1 METERL
7 LELLDRAKFAWSF
20 FVQHCGL
27 PPPVNTIP
35 IPSPLTG
42 HRLSWSYTLCQ
53 HTNLS
58 SCCTKLSS
66 LQGVR
71 PICTH
76 LPSYR
81 TKLSSLQVV
90 GLICTFLLSCVVD
103 TIHSGKQ
110 PLNNPPAGAHEGKK
124 VHQITIVFLFF
135 LNTNLSWYSQLST
148 KQLWILD
155 PTI

>member
-1 METERL
+1 MEIERL

-27 PPPVNTIP
+27 PPLVNTIP
-35 IPSPLTG
+35 TPSPLTG

-90 GLICTFLLSCVVD
+90 RLICTFLLSCVVG
-103 TIHSGKQ
+103 TFHSGNTASGQ
-110 PLNNPPAGAHEGKK
+110 PTSGSPRGQEGTPNYYCFSIFPK
-124 VHQITIVFLFF
+124 
-135 LNTNLSWYSQLST
+135 Y
-148 KQLWILD
+148 
-155 PTI
+155 